1 MSKFI
6 RQSDI
11 SDAQIDA
18 AIEKVAHFIVERYE
32 FQDLALLFL
41 ETNYKVMSPLYRI
54 YGELALFNMTPFQPF
69 LGILGGDALEL
80 SALRYVNIFKDKQNV
95 ERLIHRIQEMAKQKE
110 KEKLKEKGTTKTFFK
125 GLTSRLKRFF
135 S

>member
-1 MSKFI
+1 MSKYI
-6 RQSDI
+6 RSDI
-11 SDAQIDA
+11 SPEQLDA
-18 AIEKVAHFIVERYE
+18 AIEKVANFIVERYE

-41 ETNYKVMSPLYRI
+41 ETNYKIMSPLYRI

-69 LGILGGDALEL
+69 LGILGGDDLEL
-80 SALRYVNIFKDKQNV
+80 SALRYVNIFKNKQNV
-95 ERLIHRIQEMAKQKE
+95 ERLIQRIREMAEQKE
-110 KEKLKEKGTTKTFFK
+110 KEKLKEKGTTTSFFK